1 MWPNRR
7 LLELFR
13 IEHPIV
19 LAPMAGAMDAALAIA
34 VAKGGGL
41 ASLPAALL
49 KADQLREQVATFR
62 AAAGDA
68 PLNLN
73 FFAHT
78 PPVPNNAREHVW
90 REKLKPYYVEL
101 GIDPNAPVPASNRAP
116 FDEAFCAVVE
126 EVRPAAV
133 SFHFG
138 LPGTALVTRVKAA
151 GCLVLGAATTVA
163 EAVWLE
169 QRGCD
174 VIIAQG
180 YEAGGHRGLF
190 LTDDLA
196 AQVGTFSL
204 VPQVADAVRGPVIA
218 AGGIADARGIVAA
231 LALGA
236 AAVQIGTAYLACP
249 ESKILPLHRAALK
262 TARDDGTAV
271 TNVMTGRPARGLV
284 NRLMRELGP
293 ISDAAPAFPLAGGAL
308 APLHAKA
315 QAQGAGGFS
324 SMWAGQSAALARE
337 MPATDL
343 TRSLAA
349 EAQAL
354 MRTLAA

>member
-78 PPVPNNAREHVW
+78 PPVPNNAREHAW

-204 VPQVADAVRGPVIA
+204 VPQVADAMRGPVIA

-315 QAQGAGGFS
+315 QAQGSGEFS